1 MLYTKFVYLI
11 QTHRQKSNPGKREL
25 SQDKCHGCYLKYLTP
40 KDSPAFLFFMTKI
53 LE

>member
-25 SQDKCHGCYLKYLTP
+25 SQDKCHEGLSTVAIWL
-40 KDSPAFLFFMTKI
+40 LF
-53 LE
+53 